1 VSLLSEENFVSLNMA
16 NGASQNPPF
25 HTDFENVNLILVK
38 SAPKKVFA
46 EKNEEL
52 A

>member
-1 VSLLSEENFVSLNMA
+1 MA
-16 NGASQNPPF
+16 NGALKHPPF
-25 HTDFENVNLILVK
+25 HTDFENVNLIFVK